1 VVVKKKQD
9 NYKLAIKNN
18 ISHKIDGKKYYE
30 YAAGA
35 GMGWLEY
42 EILNAHKD
50 GYLTKTIT
58 NDDGWSILLIR
69 R

>member
-1 VVVKKKQD
+1 MVTKKQD
-9 NYKLAIKNN
+9 NFKIAIRNN
-18 ISHKIDGKKYYE
+18 IPHKIDGKKYYE

-35 GMGWLEY
+35 GVGWLEY
-42 EILNAHKD
+42 EILNAHKH

-58 NDDGWSILLIR
+58 KDNGWSILLIR